1 MKLFLSVLLSLSA
14 TLLLFSP
21 LKAAPQAVPATG
33 KVPLKATLSEEQKIQ
48 HALNRLAFGARPGDV
63 EQVRAIGLN
72 RWLEKQ
78 LAPQNID
85 DALVA
90 AKLSR
95 LEHLNAP
102 PAQLQLAYASDTTAF
117 IRRLRQAQEKGEK
130 TPQLNANQQRLL
142 EQIEKSGIS
151 PGLSSQALG
160 ELNVAKITRAVES
173 NRQLQEVLADFWS
186 NHFNVDVRKNAV
198 RVYKIVEDR
207 DVIRPHVLGKFRD
220 LLGASTKSPAMLIY
234 LDNVQS
240 TREMSQV
247 DMSLL
252 RRRRQNQPNM
262 KQRARGLNENYARE
276 LMELHT
282 LGVDGGYSQKDVQE
296 VARCLTG
303 WTVDREKG
311 TFRFVPFLHDNGE
324 KNVLGQR
331 IAAGGGQRDGE
342 MVLDI
347 LARHPST
354 AKYIAQKLCIRF
366 VADNPP
372 PALIDEVAA
381 TFRQSDGD
389 LKQVMQTLINAPE
402 FWSPEVYKGKIKSLF
417 EYAVSSVRALGGT
430 INIPEAGKP
439 LGRLQLVVN
448 GASSLRD
455 NAVGNKNRLGRG
467 GAGRTTM
474 PLQLAQMGQPLWAHQ
489 SPDGWPE
496 DSSEWVSAGALISR
510 LNFALALTGG
520 EIMDVQASPTALL
533 NGAPGD
539 DAKATLNLLL
549 NKILGA
555 QVSNAT
561 RTTLEKELPAPN
573 TPANPAKL
581 CALILGAPEFQR
593 R

>member
-1 MKLFLSVLLSLSA
+1 MNLSFRVLLSLCIVSPAALPAYSLPAIKSA
-14 TLLLFSP
+14 TVKTS
-21 LKAAPQAVPATG
+21 
-33 KVPLKATLSEEQKIQ
+33 LSEEQKIQ
-48 HALNRLAFGARPGDV
+48 HALNRLAFGARPDDV
-63 EQVRAIGLN
+63 EQVRKIGLN
-72 RWLEKQ
+72 RWIATQLEPKS
-78 LAPQNID
+78 IV
-85 DALVA
+85 DASVE

-95 LEHLNAP
+95 LQLLNAT
-102 PAQLQLAYASDTTAF
+102 AHQLQLAFASDTVGVLK
-117 IRRLRQAQEKGEK
+117 RLRKAKDENKAAPK
-130 TPQLNANQQRLL
+130 LNASQQRLL

-151 PGLSSQALG
+151 PGTSSQAVG
-160 ELNVAKITRAVES
+160 ELNVAKVTRAVES

-198 RVYKIVEDR
+198 RAYKIVEDR

-220 LLGASTKSPAMLIY
+220 LLGASAKSPAMLIY
-234 LDNVQS
+234 LDNAQS
-240 TREMSQV
+240 SREMNAGEIP
-247 DMSLL
+247 L
-252 RRRRQNQPNM
+252 RRRRMQNQAN
-262 KQRARGLNENYARE
+262 KARRARGLNENYARE

-303 WTVDREKG
+303 WTIDRERG
-311 TFRFVPFLHDNGE
+311 TFRFVPFLHDDGE
-324 KNVLGQR
+324 KTVLGQR
-331 IAAGGGQRDGE
+331 IPAGGGQRDGE

-347 LARHPST
+347 LARHPAT
-354 AKYIAQKLCIRF
+354 AKYIAQKLCTRF
-366 VADNPP
+366 VADTPP
-372 PALIDEVAA
+372 PAVIEKVTTA
-381 TFRQSDGD
+381 FRQSDGD

-402 FWSPEVYKGKIKSLF
+402 FWSPDYYQGKIKSPF

-430 INIPEAGKP
+430 INIPEAGKR
-439 LGRLQLVVN
+439 LGRLQLVAN

-455 NAVGNKNRLGRG
+455 GGVGNKNRLGRG

-533 NGAPGD
+533 NGAPVD

-549 NKILGA
+549 DKILGGA
-555 QVSNAT
+555 VSDAT
-561 RTTLEKELPAPN
+561 RATLEKQLPAPD
-573 TPANPAKL
+573 TPPNPAKL

>member
-1 MKLFLSVLLSLSA
+1 MKLFLSVLL
-14 TLLLFSP
+14 LLPVASILDSP
-21 LKAAPQAVPATG
+21 LKAAPQVALSTG
-33 KVPLKATLSEEQKIQ
+33 KAPLKAPLSEEQKIH
-48 HALNRLAFGARPGDV
+48 HALNRLAFGARPGQV
-63 EQVRAIGLN
+63 EQIRAVGLN
-72 RWLEKQ
+72 RWMEMQ
-78 LAPQNID
+78 LAPQGID

-95 LEHLNAP
+95 LQHLNAP
-102 PAQLQLAYASDTTAF
+102 PAQLQLAFASDTVGVLKRFREAKEKNRTA
-117 IRRLRQAQEKGEK
+117 
-130 TPQLNANQQRLL
+130 PQLNASQQRLL

-151 PGLSSQALG
+151 PGTSSQALG

-173 NRQLQEVLADFWS
+173 NRQLQEVLSDFWS

-198 RVYKIVEDR
+198 RAYKIVEDR
-207 DVIRPHVLGKFRD
+207 ETIRPHVLGKFRD
-220 LLGASTKSPAMLIY
+220 LLSASAKSPAMLIY
-234 LDNVQS
+234 LDNAQS
-240 TREMSQV
+240 SREMNGAE
-247 DMSLL
+247 LPK
-252 RRRRQNQPNM
+252 RRMQKQLNKGRRP
-262 KQRARGLNENYARE
+262 RGLNENYARE

-303 WTVDREKG
+303 WTIDREKG
-311 TFRFVPFLHDNGE
+311 TFRFVPFMHDNSE

-331 IAAGGGQRDGE
+331 IPAGGGQRDGE

-347 LARHPST
+347 LARHPAT
-354 AKYIAQKLCIRF
+354 AKYIAQKLCTRF
-366 VADNPP
+366 VADTPP
-372 PALIDEVAA
+372 PALIEKVAA

-402 FWSPEVYKGKIKSLF
+402 FWSPDYYKGKIKSPF

-430 INIPEAGKP
+430 INIPDSNKP

-455 NAVGNKNRLGRG
+455 GGVGNKNRLGRG

-539 DAKATLNLLL
+539 DARATLNLLL
-549 NKILGA
+549 NKILGGE
-555 QVSNAT
+555 VSAST
-561 RTTLEKELPAPN
+561 RATLEKELPAAN

>member
-1 MKLFLSVLLSLSA
+1 MKLSSMVLLSSCA
-14 TLLLFSP
+14 VAPYLLAN
-21 LKAAPQAVPATG
+21 AAPAAT
-33 KVPLKATLSEEQKIQ
+33 KTPLSEEQKIQ
-48 HALNRLAFGARPGDV
+48 HALNRLAFGARPGEV
-63 EQVRAIGLN
+63 EAVRKIGLT
-72 RWLEKQ
+72 RWIERQ
-78 LAPQNID
+78 LAPNTIPD
-85 DALVA
+85 DAVE

-102 PAQLQLAYASDTTAF
+102 PAQLQLAFASDTVGF
-117 IRRLRQAQEKGEK
+117 IKRLRQAQEKGEK
-130 TPQLNANQQRLL
+130 RATPQLNANQQRLL

-151 PGLSSQALG
+151 PGTSSQALG

-198 RVYKIVEDR
+198 RAYKIIEDR
-207 DVIRPHVLGKFRD
+207 ETIRPHVLGKFRD
-220 LLGASTKSPAMLIY
+220 LLGASAKSPAMLIY
-234 LDNVQS
+234 LDNAQS
-240 TREMSQV
+240 SREMNAAEIPK
-247 DMSLL
+247 
-252 RRRRQNQPNM
+252 RRRQKQPN
-262 KQRARGLNENYARE
+262 KGRRARGLNENYARE

-303 WTVDREKG
+303 WTIDREKG

-324 KNVLGQR
+324 KTVLGQR
-331 IAAGGGQRDGE
+331 IPAGGGQRDGE

-347 LARHPST
+347 LARHPAT
-354 AKYIAQKLCIRF
+354 AKYIAQKLCTRF

-372 PALIDEVAA
+372 NSFVEKVAA

-402 FWSPEVYKGKIKSLF
+402 FWSPDYYKGKIKSPF
-417 EYAVSSVRALGGT
+417 EYAVSGVRALGGT
-430 INIPEAGKP
+430 INIPEADKP
-439 LGRLQLVVN
+439 SGRLQLVVN

-455 NAVGNKNRLGRG
+455 NAIGNKNRLGRG

-510 LNFALALTGG
+510 LNFALALTSG
-520 EIMDVQASPTALL
+520 EIMDVQASPTTLL

-539 DAKATLNLLL
+539 DARATLNLLL
-549 NKILGA
+549 DKILGG
-555 QVSNAT
+555 QVSAT
-561 RTTLEKELPAPN
+561 TRVTLEKELPAPG
-573 TPANPAKL
+573 TPPNPAKL